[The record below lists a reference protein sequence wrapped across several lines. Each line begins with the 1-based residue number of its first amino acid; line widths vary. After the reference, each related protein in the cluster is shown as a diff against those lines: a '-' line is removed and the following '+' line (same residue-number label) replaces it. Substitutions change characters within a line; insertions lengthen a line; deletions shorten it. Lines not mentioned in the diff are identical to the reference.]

1 MESMKLYMLN
11 SLALVITFTNVENIL
26 KLTLLVLSIIYTGV
40 KIYESLNKNTNEN
53 TDKKTS

>member
-26 KLTLLVLSIIYTGV
+26 KLTLLVLSIIYTVV
-40 KIYESLNKNTNEN
+40 KIYESLNKPKDEVGQ
-53 TDKKTS
+53 

>member
-26 KLTLLVLSIIYTGV
+26 KLTLLVLSIIYTVV
-40 KIYESLNKNTNEN
+40 KIYESF
-53 TDKKTS
+53 KKPKDEVRQ

>member
-1 MESMKLYMLN
+1 MESMKLYMFN

-40 KIYESLNKNTNEN
+40 KIYESFNKKVKDETGQ
-53 TDKKTS
+53 

>member
-1 MESMKLYMLN
+1 MESIKLYMLN

-26 KLTLLVLSIIYTGV
+26 KLTLLVLSIIYTVV
-40 KIYESLNKNTNEN
+40 KIYESFNKNTNEN

>member
-26 KLTLLVLSIIYTGV
+26 KLTLLVLSIIYTVV
-40 KIYESLNKNTNEN
+40 KIYESFNKNTNEN
-53 TDKKTS
+53 TNKKTS

>member
-26 KLTLLVLSIIYTGV
+26 KLTLLVLSIIYTIV
-40 KIYESLNKNTNEN
+40 KIYESFNKNTNEN

>member
-26 KLTLLVLSIIYTGV
+26 KLTLLILSIIYTVV
-40 KIYESLNKNTNEN
+40 KIYESLNKPKDETGQ
-53 TDKKTS
+53 

>member
-26 KLTLLVLSIIYTGV
+26 KLMLLVLSIVYTCV
-40 KIYESLNKNTNEN
+40 KIYESFNNNPNEN

>member
-1 MESMKLYMLN
+1 MKLYMLN

-26 KLTLLVLSIIYTGV
+26 KLTLLILSIIYTGV
-40 KIYESLNKNTNEN
+40 KIYESFNKNTNEN

>member
-26 KLTLLVLSIIYTGV
+26 KLTLLVLSIVYTGV
-40 KIYESLNKNTNEN
+40 KIYESFNKNTNEN

>member
-1 MESMKLYMLN
+1 MKLYMLN

-26 KLTLLVLSIIYTGV
+26 KLTLLVLSIIYTVV
-40 KIYESLNKNTNEN
+40 KIYESFNKNTNEN

>member
-26 KLTLLVLSIIYTGV
+26 KLTLLVLSIIYTVV
-40 KIYESLNKNTNEN
+40 KIYESFNKNTNEN